1 MADDYSGQFGNIRK
15 VFEERREEL
24 GIPRDKTYA
33 KIEAENEEKL
43 LNGLRSELAGYQATA
58 LETAKTREL
67 GNLRTLYASGSLDE
81 EQKAKVQE
89 KILNPSLITVTAT
102 EADYGTNLP
111 RVKELLDFIAN
122 PEKAK
127 QQQNQADFIARMQGF
142 SERNGNGNN

>member
-1 MADDYSGQFGNIRK
+1 MADKTFSELIQEQMAAEQAKRAL
-15 VFEERREEL
+15 EREQQR
-24 GIPRDKTYA
+24 
-33 KIEAENEEKL
+33 NEL
-43 LNGLRSELAGYQATA
+43 LNGFRSELDGYQQKA

-67 GNLRTLYASGSLDE
+67 GNLRAQYNSGSLDE
-81 EQKAKVQE
+81 EQKAEIQK

-111 RVKELLDFIAN
+111 RVKELLDMIAN

-127 QQQNQADFIARMQGF
+127 QQQEQADFIAKMQGF

>member
-1 MADDYSGQFGNIRK
+1 MADKTFSEMMQEQMTAEQAKRAQ
-15 VFEERREEL
+15 EREQQR
-24 GIPRDKTYA
+24 
-33 KIEAENEEKL
+33 NEL
-43 LNGLRSELAGYQATA
+43 LNGFRSELDGYQQKA

-67 GNLRTLYASGSLDE
+67 GNLRTQYNSGSLDE
-81 EQKAKVQE
+81 EQKAEIQK

-111 RVKELLDFIAN
+111 RVKELLDMIAN

-127 QQQNQADFIARMQGF
+127 QQQEQADFIAKMQGF

>member
-1 MADDYSGQFGNIRK
+1 MADKTFSELIQ
-15 VFEERREEL
+15 EQMAAERAKRALEREQQ
-24 GIPRDKTYA
+24 R
-33 KIEAENEEKL
+33 NEL
-43 LNGLRSELAGYQATA
+43 LNGFRSELEGYQTKA

-67 GNLRTLYASGSLDE
+67 GNLRNQLNSGSLNE
-81 EQKAKVQE
+81 EQKAEIQE
-89 KILNPSLITVTAT
+89 KILNPSLITVKAT

-127 QQQNQADFIARMQGF
+127 QQQEQADFIAKMQGF

>member
-1 MADDYSGQFGNIRK
+1 MADKTFSEMMQEQMTAEQAKRAQ
-15 VFEERREEL
+15 EREQER
-24 GIPRDKTYA
+24 
-33 KIEAENEEKL
+33 NEL
-43 LNGLRSELAGYQATA
+43 LNGFRSELDGYQQKA

-67 GNLRTLYASGSLDE
+67 GNLRAQYNSGSLDE
-81 EQKAKVQE
+81 EQKAEIQK

-111 RVKELLDFIAN
+111 RVKELLDMIAN

-127 QQQNQADFIARMQGF
+127 QQQEQADFIAKMQGF

>member
-1 MADDYSGQFGNIRK
+1 MADKTFSELIQEQMAAEQAKRAL
-15 VFEERREEL
+15 EREQQR
-24 GIPRDKTYA
+24 
-33 KIEAENEEKL
+33 NEL
-43 LNGLRSELAGYQATA
+43 LNGFRSELDGYQQKA

-67 GNLRTLYASGSLDE
+67 GNLRAQYNSGSLDE
-81 EQKAKVQE
+81 EQKAEIQK

-127 QQQNQADFIARMQGF
+127 QQQEQADFIAKMQGF